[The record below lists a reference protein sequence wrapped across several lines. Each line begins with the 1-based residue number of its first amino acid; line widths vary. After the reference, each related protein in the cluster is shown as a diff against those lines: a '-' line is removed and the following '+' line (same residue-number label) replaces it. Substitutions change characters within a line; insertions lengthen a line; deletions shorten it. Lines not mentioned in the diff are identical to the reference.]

1 MSLTSHLDDR
11 TSPIGQFIRQR
22 FSQTTALTKDAN
34 RRLKEAAT
42 LRPVVAAGEAYPY
55 AVIGSAI
62 DYRIRYA
69 FAITP
74 YQRLVAY
81 HGAMLLSNPGA
92 YYPRRLVKAFF
103 ESLNAALQAI
113 EPVGRRL
120 NAAEERVLD
129 GYCYVLSL
137 FEQVFRSNAYVQG
150 PLLQPSMKQSVEE
163 LLAIPQVASLDDL
176 GALFGLFY
184 DSYAHL
190 LSKPA
195 VLNPIFAGSLDI
207 GGADADM
214 IVDGC
219 LIDIKTSI
227 SPQIKAEFLYQLA
240 GYALLDYDDAYHIT
254 SVGSYMARQGMLFS
268 WPLAE
273 FLSKVAGTDES
284 ALGPMRQAFRILCE
298 REGSNY

>member
-1 MSLTSHLDDR
+1 MSLSSHLDDR

-55 AVIGSAI
+55 AVLGSAI

-74 YQRLVAY
+74 YERLVAH
-81 HGAMLLSNPGA
+81 HGALLLSNPGA
-92 YYPRRLVKAFF
+92 YYSRRLVKAFF
-103 ESLNAALQAI
+103 ESLSAALQAL

-184 DSYAHL
+184 DRYAHL
-190 LSKPA
+190 LTQPA
-195 VLNPIFAGSLDI
+195 VLNPIFAGSFDI

-240 GYALLDYDDAYHIT
+240 GYVLLDYDDAYHIT
-254 SVGSYMARQGMLFS
+254 SVGIYMARQGILFA
-268 WPLAE
+268 WRLAE
-273 FLSKVAGTDES
+273 FMQKLTGADES
-284 ALGPMRQAFRILCE
+284 ALASLRQAFRILCK
-298 REGSNY
+298 REGRGY